1 MVFSIRFSG
10 DGKEIV
16 AGTSDDTIIVY
27 DIERQGTVLRI
38 EGHDGDVNAVCY
50 GDPNSPHI
58 LYSGSDDSTMKVWDR
73 RSIAGGR
80 PAGVFLGHTEG
91 LTYIDSKNDGRYILT
106 NGKDQKA
113 KLWDLRK
120 VMSTSKAIRLNPT
133 SYNGGWDYR
142 DDVRDLKR
150 REHPH
155 DHSVVTFQGHVIRRT
170 LIRAHFSPPGS
181 TDGQFIYSGS
191 QDGKVYVWNMD
202 STLRTT
208 LDVGESTTYL
218 KKRPKELVE
227 SYWYGSDYQ
236 TLVRDASWHPTAP
249 VIAGKY
255 KIGHGSLS

>member
-1 MVFSIRFSG
+1 
-10 DGKEIV
+10 
-16 AGTSDDTIIVY
+16 
-27 DIERQGTVLRI
+27 
-38 EGHDGDVNAVCY
+38 
-50 GDPNSPHI
+50 
-58 LYSGSDDSTMKVWDR
+58 MKVWDR

-120 VMSTSKAIRLNPT
+120 VMSTSKAIRLDPT
-133 SYNGGWDYR
+133 SFNGGWDYR

-150 REHPH
+150 RQHPH

-249 VIAGKY
+249 VIAATSWNGW
-255 KIGHGSLS
+255 GASLGTCTVHSWNDGTDEEDTSEDKPILVDSQIQTPLPSRGYRPRRR